1 MLGVSYAERQLL
13 VLYAECYYAECLYA
27 DCRGAIT
34 SSLNMVCATEKA
46 SQFKMPLTLIYNQ
59 KHLI

>member
-1 MLGVSYAERQLL
+1 MLGVIFAERQLL
-13 VLYAECYYAECLYA
+13 VLYAECHYVECHYAE
-27 DCRGAIT
+27 CRGAIT

-46 SQFKMPLTLIYNQ
+46 SQFKMPLKSFCNQ